1 MKQIFSCR
9 RSSLA
14 LLGMII
20 LGAGLFAG
28 HDTSSAIAAICIG
41 IAGAN
46 SVQGYKEAEARMKN
60 EK

>member
-1 MKQIFSCR
+1 MKKIWNCR

-46 SVQGYKEAEARMKN
+46 SYEGAQKAKD
-60 EK
+60 K

>member
-1 MKQIFSCR
+1 MKKIFECR

-20 LGAGLFAG
+20 LGVGLYFG
-28 HDTSSAIAAICIG
+28 KDTSNAIAAICIG

-46 SVQGYKEAEARMKN
+46 SY
-60 EK
+60 EKSKIEGK

>member
-1 MKQIFSCR
+1 MKAIFSCR

-14 LLGMII
+14 LLGMLI

-28 HDTSSAIAAICIG
+28 HDTSMAISAICIG

-46 SVQGYKEAEARMKN
+46 SFEAASKN
-60 EK
+60 KGSK